1 MINFCVPDKKEH
13 VFMGE
18 VVLAID
24 NLKTYFRVKEGLVR
38 AVDGVSYQIHR
49 AETLGLVGESGCGKT
64 VSSLS
69 ILKLLDMPPAEF
81 HGGKILFENQD
92 LLTFSEKQMR
102 DIRGKSISMIFQEP
116 MTSLNPMLSIGFQV
130 GEVLMQHK
138 RLTAGQVRSRTVELL
153 EMVGIPSPEKRIAEY
168 PHQLSG
174 GMRQRVMI
182 ALALACNPK
191 VLIADEPT
199 TALDVTIQAQILEL
213 MVDLQDNLGTSI
225 LLITHDLGV
234 IAETAHRVAVM
245 YAGKIVEEADVVTI
259 FKNPLHPYTQGLMN
273 SVPRIDEAGNSR
285 RLEEIPGMVP
295 NLYNLPEG
303 CSFFDRCPTA
313 NEKCRTT
320 RSRLLEVDSGHTV
333 RCWKTQKG

>member
-1 MINFCVPDKKEH
+1 
-13 VFMGE
+13 MGE
-18 VVLAID
+18 AVLTVD
-24 NLKTYFRVKEGLVR
+24 NLKTYFRVKEGLAK

-49 AETLGLVGESGCGKT
+49 GETLGLVGESGCGKT

-81 HGGKILFENQD
+81 HAGKIIFEGQD
-92 LLTFSEKQMR
+92 LLTFSEKEMR
-102 DIRGKSISMIFQEP
+102 NIRGKSISMIFQEP

-130 GEVLMQHK
+130 GEVLINHEG
-138 RLTAGQVRSRTVELL
+138 LTARQARARTVELL
-153 EMVGIPSPEKRIAEY
+153 EMVGIPSPGKRAKEY

-182 ALALACNPK
+182 ALALACNPR

-213 MVDLQDNLGTSI
+213 MVDLRENLGTSI

-245 YAGKIVEEADVVTI
+245 YAGKIVEEAEVDTI
-259 FKNPLHPYTQGLMN
+259 FKNPLHPYTRGLMK
-273 SVPRIDEAGNSR
+273 SVPRIDASETKR
-285 RLEEIPGMVP
+285 RLEEVPGLVP
-295 NLYNLPEG
+295 NLYNLPAG
-303 CSFFDRCPTA
+303 CSFFDRAPVGGEA
-313 NEKCRTT
+313 CRTD
-320 RSRLLEVDSGHTV
+320 DSKMLNPKKGHSV
-333 RCWKTQKG
+333 RCRLARNG